1 MTAQTQLVG
10 QNRRKP
16 APLGE
21 SHFMTFGRAF
31 WLTVM
36 LVAANVG
43 GGLFVAF
50 VVPSRAQ
57 YLSSLK
63 EPLKL
68 VCMLGAFAT
77 VLSGTPLITFLSVG
91 WFTRYQEFQNSLK
104 EKALSA
110 YLQRFWSQRLIHALE
125 DAGKLPPQLLEQPPS
140 SETWRIVADKN
151 LDLCD
156 RLFAR
161 IYHEQYGLS
170 PFVPPFAILL
180 LMSYAAAGLIGWN
193 SASANCPTFS
203 QATCVYGLSQQ
214 LLVASLAGAFMFVV
228 SDSVLSIRRKSLNVS
243 DVYWYSLR
251 LFLAVPLALVANV
264 LTGTDGPHTALAF
277 SLGTFPVDALLKIVR
292 RMGFPQFTEVD
303 KEENQPDKLLTLE
316 GVTLPV
322 VATFE
327 AEGINSVE
335 QVAAADPVLLS
346 IRTGFPFRFTL
357 RLGSQAI
364 VRRHFGEN
372 AAALIPI
379 GLCDVV
385 SIYLLVKA
393 ADGTTSPQLPAVENV
408 EAVLQ
413 DAAARLF
420 PADDKDQRL
429 AVVKMKFRQ
438 IAAEEYTLML
448 ALITPLD
455 PAL

>member
-1 MTAQTQLVG
+1 
-10 QNRRKP
+10 
-16 APLGE
+16 
-21 SHFMTFGRAF
+21 
-31 WLTVM
+31 M
-36 LVAANVG
+36 LIAVNVG
-43 GGLFVAF
+43 GGLFVVF
-50 VVPSRAQ
+50 VVPTRAQ
-57 YLSSLK
+57 YPSSPE

-68 VCMLGAFAT
+68 IFVLGAFAT
-77 VLSGTPLITFLSVG
+77 ILSAAPLITFLSVG

-104 EKALSA
+104 EGALSA

-125 DAGKLPPQLLEQPPS
+125 DAGELTGQPVS
-140 SETWRIVADKN
+140 SETWRVLADKN

-180 LMSYAAAGLIGWN
+180 LVAYAAAALVGWN
-193 SASANCPTFS
+193 YTCPHCRKFS

-228 SDSVLSIRRKSLNVS
+228 SDSVLSIRRRSLNIT

-251 LFLAVPLALVANV
+251 LFLAVPLALVANA
-264 LTGTDGPHTALAF
+264 LTGTDGLHTALAF

-292 RMGFPQFTEVD
+292 RMGFPQVTDAD
-303 KEENQPDKLLTLE
+303 KRENQPDKLLTLE
-316 GVTLPV
+316 GVTLPI

-327 AEGINSVE
+327 AEGVNSVE

-372 AAALIPI
+372 ASALMPI

-393 ADGTTSPQLPAVENV
+393 ADGITSPQLPEVENY

-420 PADDKDQRL
+420 PADDVNQRL